1 MTVFPSGDILLMVLF
16 ELALYKLPDASN
28 ARPAGELR
36 PVLTNVDTTPAISTF
51 SMLLADVLDKYRLPA
66 ASKAM
71 YFGLLIP
78 ELTYEEIVGVV
89 VNTFTN
95 AVTAV
100 LDNEIHPLDEF
111 LASA

>member
-1 MTVFPSGDILLMVLF
+1 MV
-16 ELALYKLPDASN
+16 
-28 ARPAGELR
+28 
-36 PVLTNVDTTPAISTF
+36 
-51 SMLLADVLDKYRLPA
+51 LADVLDKYKLPT

-78 ELTYEEIVGVV
+78 ALIYEEIVGVV
-89 VNTFTN
+89 FNTFTK